1 MGGDTSPPGGEEMQ
15 SDVLEVRGCPS
26 LALQSHQEGA
36 GKVGKNK
43 VKLCI

>member
-1 MGGDTSPPGGEEMQ
+1 MGGDTSPPGGEEMW

-36 GKVGKNK
+36 RKVGKNK